1 MISMSMAFPTPARR
15 CHSALSVLALLAV
28 SIVSAPACAAN
39 LAENPTLLKQRVAAL
54 FAGRYASTSCYE
66 QPNREGRP
74 AAAGDLRI
82 TPDGQLVVGPERA
95 ALFDPA
101 GELSFTLDL
110 KARQLYL
117 DVSTGDRMARLAST
131 DDSFRQASIE
141 IGRGSGNVAQGRS
154 CGDLDV
160 RGARIVAQPESAA
173 ALFAEVYDTGGQTIK
188 GRCHAGRKSGGKDRE
203 ASFNVSAKTLVL
215 NGHPL
220 SWPGG
225 LGMVSLGSR
234 MADQQVNGS
243 VEWLSGAN
251 FHVER
256 GVGPG
261 AAFVSFSFNEAGT
274 EWACSPSP

>member
-1 MISMSMAFPTPARR
+1 MSFLSAG
-15 CHSALSVLALLAV
+15 HSRAILLGLLVVAPHTQAAPLAESPALLQ
-28 SIVSAPACAAN
+28 
-39 LAENPTLLKQRVAAL
+39 QRVAAL
-54 FAGRYASTSCYE
+54 FAGRYVSAHCDE
-66 QPNREGRP
+66 QPNPEGRP
-74 AAAGDLRI
+74 AVAGELRI

-110 KARQLYL
+110 QARQLYL
-117 DVSTGDRMARLAST
+117 DVSSGERMARLAST

-141 IGRGSGNVAQGRS
+141 IGRGAGNVAQGRI
-154 CGDLDV
+154 CADLDV

-173 ALFAEVYDTGGQTIK
+173 ALFAEVYDTGGRTIK
-188 GRCHAGRKSGGKDRE
+188 GRCQAGRKAGGQDRE
-203 ASFNVSAKTLVL
+203 ASFKISAQALVL

-225 LGMVSLGSR
+225 LGRVSLGSR

-274 EWACSPSP
+274 EWACNPSP

>member
-1 MISMSMAFPTPARR
+1 MRF
-15 CHSALSVLALLAV
+15 CSVGRLGPMRLALLSLLGATAV
-28 SIVSAPACAAN
+28 ARAEP
-39 LAENPTLLKQRVAAL
+39 LAENPVLLKQRVAAL

-66 QPNREGRP
+66 QPNQDGRP

-82 TPDGQLVVGPERA
+82 TPDGQVVVGPERA

-101 GELSFTLDL
+101 GELGFTLDL

-117 DVSTGDRMARLAST
+117 DISAGDRMARLAST

-141 IGRGSGNVAQGRS
+141 IGRGSGNVTQGRS

-173 ALFAEVYDTGGQTIK
+173 ALFAEVYDTGGKTVK
-188 GRCHAGRKSGGKDRE
+188 GRCHTGRRSGGKDRE
-203 ASFNVSAKTLVL
+203 ASFKVSAAALVL
-215 NGHPL
+215 NGRTLP
-220 SWPGG
+220 WQAPAGA

-234 MADQQVNGS
+234 IADQQVNGS
-243 VEWLSGAN
+243 VEWLNGAN

-261 AAFVSFSFNEAGT
+261 APFVSFAFNEGGS
-274 EWACSPSP
+274 EWACTPSP